1 MYEDV
6 DMNEELLRM
15 TKNGD
20 RYRKKVVAK
29 SEDVDMDEELLRM
42 EMLLR
47 MRMPDPNHALQPTHL
62 EFPSSLS

>member
-15 TKNGD
+15 TKNED
-20 RYRKKVVAK
+20 RYQKVVAK